1 MKLSGKKPYFRK
13 EPKMKKSLK
22 LLLLV
27 CVLLA
32 MVAFVGCKKKG
43 PLEKAGKAIDKAA
56 EKTGDA
62 VKDAADDTKDAVKDK

>member
-1 MKLSGKKPYFRK
+1 
-13 EPKMKKSLK
+13 MKKGLK

-32 MVAFVGCKKKG
+32 MVAFVGCKEKG